1 MMKKIFFLLLALTAI
16 AFPQEKYFIYF
27 KDKGVP
33 PTHSLMKGDALFKT
47 AEELLSERSLE
58 RRKKTMGDN
67 YITYEDLSVREE
79 YVNELTNLGVEIIWR
94 LNWFNSVSAYLNEI
108 QISEVIKLWFVER
121 IEPVKSFAFKK
132 DYEERTLL
140 IPEKMQSIFDNDY
153 GPSFNQLQLSRIPE
167 VHAYGIKGD
176 GVIIGFLD
184 TGYRWRA
191 HESLMNSKVIAEYD
205 FIFGDTITANQP
217 EDHPSQDFHGTLVFS
232 VTGGYAPG
240 QLIGA
245 SYRSSFLLAKTED
258 IRSERN
264 IEEDNYAAAL
274 IWMESLGVDI
284 TTSSLGYSEFDPG
297 QRSYTYSE
305 MNGNTT
311 IVTKAANLAFE
322 RGIVTITSAGNEGN
336 SSWKFITAPADAFN
350 ILAVGSVNAN
360 NELSGFSS
368 RGPTSDGRVKPEILA
383 RGEVVLGALATDSV
397 GYRHGSG
404 TSLSAPIA
412 AGVAGLLLSA
422 HPHLNNYQVRSILI
436 ETSDNSSSPNND
448 RGYGLVSAV
457 DAISYP
463 TIEKSD
469 NKYFLHK
476 YFLNNP
482 GIDLSTVKMLYSTDG
497 ENFNQLEYSSAVNK
511 QFKYALPVL
520 GFDQI
525 VQFYFSYTDSNSVER
540 KEPVS
545 GAYKFQYGQL
555 TIYHNLD
562 LKFIP
567 TDYVL
572 SQNYPNPFNSGT
584 WINVITET
592 DENAQLVIFN
602 ALGQKVKTLFSGLMP
617 AGLNKIPWDGKTDF
631 GTQAASGVYYYILRM
646 AGKEYAKKMILLR

>member
-1 MMKKIFFLLLALTAI
+1 MKMVLFFLLIAVTVSTA
-16 AFPQEKYFIYF
+16 QEKHFIYF
-27 KDKGVP
+27 KDKKIP
-33 PTHSLMKGDALFKT
+33 SNQILMKGDAHFNA
-47 AEELLSERSLE
+47 AEILLTERSIE

-67 YITYEDLSVREE
+67 YITFEDLPVNEE
-79 YVNELTNLGVEIIWR
+79 YVNELLNLGVEIIWQ
-94 LNWFNSVSAYLNEI
+94 LNWFNCVSAYMYEK
-108 QISEVIKLWFVER
+108 QVDDVSKLWFVER
-121 IEPVKSFAFKK
+121 IEPVKSLAFKK
-132 DYEERTLL
+132 DFEEQTLL
-140 IPEKMQSIFDNDY
+140 IPDKKQSVFGNDY

-176 GVIIGFLD
+176 GVMIGFLD
-184 TGYRWRA
+184 TGYRWRT

-284 TTSSLGYSEFDPG
+284 TTSSLGYSEFDQG

-311 IVTKAANLAFE
+311 IVTKAANLAYE

-336 SSWKFITAPADAFN
+336 SSWRFITAPADAYN

-368 RGPTSDGRVKPEILA
+368 RGPTSDGRIKPEIVA

-422 HPHLNNYQVRSILI
+422 HPHLNNKQVRSILM

-457 DAISYP
+457 SAISYP
-463 TIEKSD
+463 TIEKID

-497 ENFNQLEYSSAVNK
+497 ENFTQLDYHSAVNK
-511 QFKYALPVL
+511 KFKYEFPSM
-520 GFDQI
+520 GYDQI
-525 VQFYFSYTDSNSVER
+525 VQFYFSYLDSSSVER

-545 GAYKFQYGQL
+545 GSYKFQFGQL
-555 TIYHNLD
+555 TVYHNLD

-584 WINVITET
+584 KINVITET
-592 DENAQLVIFN
+592 DENVQLIIFN

-617 AGLNKIPWDGKTDF
+617 AGLNTLPWDGRTDS
-631 GTQAASGVYYYILRM
+631 GTPAASGVYYYILRM
-646 AGKEYAKKMILLR
+646 AGKEFAKKMLLLR